1 MESAEYNKKRT
12 VSGFQTTKTD
22 KYIAYF
28 VKNFHLKNSITGQE
42 LMRLLQK
49 NDKELDIKTPLK
61 VIFFFKFVTFFFFLI
76 FSKKKFLEEL
86 NKNNMKEDLSF
97 LNDYSTIDSN
107 FLSSISILKRKN
119 KEYS

>member
-61 VIFFFKFVTFFFFLI
+61 VIFFFQICYFFFF
-76 FSKKKFLEEL
+76 F
-86 NKNNMKEDLSF
+86 
-97 LNDYSTIDSN
+97 N
-107 FLSSISILKRKN
+107 FLKKEILGRTQQK
-119 KEYS
+119 